1 MFMKNK
7 SLICCLL
14 LSVSANAEMDDSW
27 RQFDK
32 DSNNELSLEEYSS
45 LRIAQYVAIDR
56 NGDNQW
62 TRREFVM
69 RSDDMSNG
77 RKDALRGKFKR
88 WDKNGDGLWSTG
100 EAEKA
105 IGGSFRWLDKNRNK
119 SLSINEFP
127 KQF

>member
-1 MFMKNK
+1 MKK
-7 SLICCLL
+7 TPLIFCLL
-14 LSVSANAEMDDSW
+14 FSVSANAEMDDSW

-45 LRIAQYVAIDR
+45 LRIAQYVALDR

-88 WDKNGDGLWSTG
+88 WDKNGDGLWNTA

>member
-1 MFMKNK
+1 MKK
-7 SLICCLL
+7 TPLIFCLL
-14 LSVSANAEMDDSW
+14 FSVSASAEMDDSW
-27 RQFDK
+27 RQFDNDK
-32 DSNNELSLEEYSS
+32 NNELSLEEYSS
-45 LRIAQYVAIDR
+45 LRIAQYVALDR

-88 WDKNGDGLWSTG
+88 RDKNGDGLWSTA

>member
-1 MFMKNK
+1 MKNT
-7 SLICCLL
+7 SLIFCLL

-32 DSNNELSLEEYSS
+32 DNNNELSLEEYSG
-45 LRIAQYVAIDR
+45 LRVAQYVVLDR

-62 TRREFVM
+62 TRREFVL
-69 RSDDMSNG
+69 RKDDMSNG
-77 RKDALRGKFKR
+77 QIDALRGKFKR
-88 WDKNGDGLWSTG
+88 WDKNGDGLWDLE

-105 IGGSFRWLDKNRNK
+105 IGGSFRWLDKNKNK